1 VRVNVDTL
9 FDELATDVGLT
20 GDTGYTEWAYNLNL
34 VKPGVGTAKKSA
46 SRGSIY
52 YSTNTYELVGFATDD
67 LLSVK
72 ATLPL
77 GDPDP
82 VTPVVLIDNGELQ
95 SDVSQLGTPGIEFWV
110 QVKESIDGDATNLDH
125 RLTYHVSPDRLRKF
139 SLFEPRGLYPLQ
151 FKIVNWSGR
160 EVLRFWYGPNLQ
172 GSLALLD
179 VER

>member
-1 VRVNVDTL
+1 VSVNVDTL
-9 FDELATDVGLT
+9 FDELATDLGLT
-20 GDTGYTEWAYNLNL
+20 GDPGYTEWAYNLNL

-46 SRGSIY
+46 SRGSIAY
-52 YSTNTYELVGFATDD
+52 YTNGFELIGFATDD

-72 ATLPL
+72 ATLPTECAADMT
-77 GDPDP
+77 G
-82 VTPVVLIDNGELQ
+82 GELQ
-95 SDVSQLGTPGIEFWV
+95 SDVSQLGTPGSEFWS
-110 QVKESIDGDATNLDH
+110 QVMDSIEGNSINMDH

-151 FKIVNWSGR
+151 FKIVNWGGR